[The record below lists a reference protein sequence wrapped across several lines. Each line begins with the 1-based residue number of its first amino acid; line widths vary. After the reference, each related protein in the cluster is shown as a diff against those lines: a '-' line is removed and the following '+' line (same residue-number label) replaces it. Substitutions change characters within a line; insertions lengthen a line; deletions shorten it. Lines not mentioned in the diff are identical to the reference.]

1 MAEKNEINIVPLF
14 ASPLMQIQLDLDT
27 DKLTE
32 LAFQMQDNDKKGI
45 PDGINKGGWQSNN
58 IIEENHEE
66 FKKLKKEITQ
76 HLQLYHST
84 VFQGMKFKGNVTQSI
99 NNMWVIINEKHQYVD
114 WHIHHNATLSGVFY
128 IKHEG
133 VESGDILFK
142 HPEYPQMSAL
152 HWKKELVEVWDTI
165 SGEILNITPS
175 SNMLLIFPSWAEHKV
190 ELNLTDV
197 PRISLSFNSILLSEI
212 I

>member
-1 MAEKNEINIVPLF
+1 MAEKNKINIVPLF

-114 WHIHHNATLSGVFY
+114 WHIHHNATLSGVYY

-152 HWKKELVEVWDTI
+152 HWKKELVEVWNMT
-165 SGEILNITPS
+165 SGEILNITPN

-197 PRISLSFNSILLSEI
+197 PRISLSFNSILSQETK
-212 I
+212 

>member
-1 MAEKNEINIVPLF
+1 MAKKNEMKIIPLF

-114 WHIHHNATLSGVFY
+114 WHIHHNATLSGVYY
-128 IKHEG
+128 IKHDG
-133 VESGDILFK
+133 VENGDILFK

-152 HWKKELVEVWDTI
+152 HWKKELVEVWNMT
-165 SGEILNITPS
+165 SGEILNITPN

-197 PRISLSFNSILLSEI
+197 PRISLSFNSILSQETK
-212 I
+212 

>member
-152 HWKKELVEVWDTI
+152 HWKKELVEVWNMT
-165 SGEILNITPS
+165 SGEILNITPN

-197 PRISLSFNSILLSEI
+197 PRISLSFNSILSQETK
-212 I
+212 

>member
-1 MAEKNEINIVPLF
+1 MAEKNEISIIPLF
-14 ASPLMQIQLDLDT
+14 ATPLMQIQLDLDT

-152 HWKKELVEVWDTI
+152 HWKKELVEVWNMT
-165 SGEILNITPS
+165 SGEILNITPN

-197 PRISLSFNSILLSEI
+197 PRISLSFNSILSQETK
-212 I
+212 

>member
-1 MAEKNEINIVPLF
+1 MTKKNEMNIIPLF

-152 HWKKELVEVWDTI
+152 HWKKELVEVWNMT
-165 SGEILNITPS
+165 SGEILNITPN

-197 PRISLSFNSILLSEI
+197 PRISLSFNSILSQETK
-212 I
+212 

>member
-1 MAEKNEINIVPLF
+1 MAEKNEISIIPLF

-152 HWKKELVEVWDTI
+152 HWKKELVEVWNMT
-165 SGEILNITPS
+165 SGEILNITPN

-197 PRISLSFNSILLSEI
+197 PRISLSFNSILSQETK
-212 I
+212 